1 MAQALLVNLD
11 TDRGSAMVDALDAA
25 GIKVNVA
32 LWAVLGEYGDWPLI
46 LSSKALD
53 KLGKRDAL
61 WKVLQILDAA
71 SLETYDIMIM
81 LFRTSDRFIRDLRRY
96 VGKGGDSK
104 GLRLGGQLFGDKF
117 VEDSYV
123 YRIS

>member
-32 LWAVLGEYGDWPLI
+32 LWAVLGEYGDWRLI

-61 WKVLQILDAA
+61 WKVLQVLDAA
-71 SLETYDIMIM
+71 GLNTHDVMIM
-81 LFRTSDRFIRDLRRY
+81 VFRTTDPFIRDIRRAY
-96 VGKGGDSK
+96 RKGGDFK